1 MAPTLGGQHLVNE
14 EALFTPRLLLRPPQ
28 EQDGT
33 VFLET
38 MALSRELHYPWIFP
52 PLTRGAFGAY
62 LARVRREDH
71 RGFLLI
77 DREGGALLGVVNFN
91 NIVRGSFLSASLG
104 YYATAL
110 SGRGGLMAEGLSA
123 LCTWAFHRLGLHRLE
138 ANIQPGNQRSLA
150 LVRRLGFRREGFS
163 PAFLYLD
170 GAWRDHERWTLLD
183 PRTTLRSSDS

>member
-1 MAPTLGGQHLVNE
+1 
-14 EALFTPRLLLRPPQ
+14 
-28 EQDGT
+28 
-33 VFLET
+33 
-38 MALSRELHYPWIFP
+38 
-52 PLTRGAFGAY
+52 
-62 LARVRREDH
+62 
-71 RGFLLI
+71 LLI
-77 DREGGALLGVVNFN
+77 DRKEGVLVGVVNFN
-91 NIVRGSFLSASLG
+91 NILRGSFLSASLG

-110 SGRGGLMAEGLSA
+110 SGRSGLMAEGLSA
-123 LCTWAFHRLGLHRLE
+123 LCTWAFQGLGLHRLE

>member
-1 MAPTLGGQHLVNE
+1 MSE
-14 EALFTPRLLLRPPQ
+14 EALFTPRLLIRAPQ
-28 EQDGT
+28 EQDET

-77 DREGGALLGVVNFN
+77 DRQEGALLGVVNFN
-91 NIVRGSFLSASLG
+91 NIARGSFLSASLG

-110 SGRGGLMAEGLSA
+110 SDRSGLMAEGLSA
-123 LCTWAFHRLGLHRLE
+123 LCTWAFQGLGLHRLE
-138 ANIQPGNQRSLA
+138 ANIQPGNHRSLA

>member
-1 MAPTLGGQHLVNE
+1 MKE

-28 EQDGT
+28 EQDET

-52 PLTRGAFGAY
+52 PLTRGAYGAY

-77 DREGGALLGVVNFN
+77 DRVGGALLGVVNFN

-104 YYATAL
+104 YYATVL
-110 SGRGGLMAEGLSA
+110 SPRGGLMAEGLTA
-123 LCTWAFHRLGLHRLE
+123 LCGWAFQHQGLHRLE
-138 ANIQPGNQRSLA
+138 ANIQPGNSRSIA
-150 LVRRLGFRREGFS
+150 LVRRLGFRREGYA
-163 PAFLYLD
+163 PAFLFLD

-183 PRTTLRSSDS
+183 PRTTLGRPDP

>member
-1 MAPTLGGQHLVNE
+1 MKE
-14 EALFTPRLLLRPPQ
+14 EALFTPRLLIRAPQ
-28 EQDGT
+28 EQDET

-77 DREGGALLGVVNFN
+77 DREKGELLGVVNFN

-110 SGRGGLMAEGLSA
+110 NPRGGLMAEGLTA
-123 LCTWAFHRLGLHRLE
+123 LCAWAFQRLGLHRLE
-138 ANIQPGNQRSLA
+138 ANIQPGNHHSLA

-170 GAWRDHERWTLLD
+170 GAWRDHERWALLD
-183 PRTTLRSSDS
+183 PRSTLRSSDS